1 MSFSES
7 HIRTIVS
14 EVVRDLSPAA
24 SNSAL
29 PSNADIGDG
38 IYQTVD
44 DAVRAA
50 RQAQQTLERM
60 TLEDRRS
67 IIQAIRRSAMAHAK
81 GIAQQT
87 VEETGMGRVP
97 HKIKKLEIVTSSTPG
112 IEDLTPTA
120 WTGDRGL
127 TVVELAPFGV
137 VAAVT
142 PSTHPVPTI
151 VNNAISIIAAGNS
164 VVFNPHPGAKRIS
177 ALGIQILNRSIVDA
191 GGPANLLT
199 AVSEPTIQTGQ
210 ALFVHPGVN
219 LLLVTGGSGVARA
232 AMQSPKRAIVA
243 GPGNPPVVVDETADL
258 EQAARDIITGA
269 GFDNNILC
277 IGEKETFVVQHV
289 ADELKRNLVA
299 NRCVELN
306 RAKTDAL
313 ARVAFPTDASGEWGL
328 NRDLVG
334 RSAHA
339 LAAAV
344 DVEVPADTELL
355 IAEVDAS
362 HPFVQQ
368 EQMMPFMPIVRVPDV
383 RTAIDMAVEAE
394 HGYLHTA
401 VMHSKNVEHMTE
413 MARRCRCTLFIKN
426 GPSAA
431 GLGVGGE
438 GFTSFSIATPTGEG
452 VTSARTFT
460 RQRRCTLVD
469 YFRIV

>member
-1 MSFSES
+1 
-7 HIRTIVS
+7 
-14 EVVRDLSPAA
+14 
-24 SNSAL
+24 
-29 PSNADIGDG
+29 
-38 IYQTVD
+38 
-44 DAVRAA
+44 
-50 RQAQQTLERM
+50 
-60 TLEDRRS
+60 
-67 IIQAIRRSAMAHAK
+67 
-81 GIAQQT
+81 
-87 VEETGMGRVP
+87 
-97 HKIKKLEIVTSSTPG
+97 
-112 IEDLTPTA
+112 
-120 WTGDRGL
+120 
-127 TVVELAPFGV
+127 
-137 VAAVT
+137 
-142 PSTHPVPTI
+142 
-151 VNNAISIIAAGNS
+151 
-164 VVFNPHPGAKRIS
+164 
-177 ALGIQILNRSIVDA
+177 
-191 GGPANLLT
+191 
-199 AVSEPTIQTGQ
+199 
-210 ALFVHPGVN
+210 
-219 LLLVTGGSGVARA
+219 
-232 AMQSPKRAIVA
+232 
-243 GPGNPPVVVDETADL
+243 
-258 EQAARDIITGA
+258 
-269 GFDNNILC
+269 
-277 IGEKETFVVQHV
+277 
-289 ADELKRNLVA
+289 
-299 NRCVELN
+299 
-306 RAKTDAL
+306 
-313 ARVAFPTDASGEWGL
+313 VAFPTDASGEWGL